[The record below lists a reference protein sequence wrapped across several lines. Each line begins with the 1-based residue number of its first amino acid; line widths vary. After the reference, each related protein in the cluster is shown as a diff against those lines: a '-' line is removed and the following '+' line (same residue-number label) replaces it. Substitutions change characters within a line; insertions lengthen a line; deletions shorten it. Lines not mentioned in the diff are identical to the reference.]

1 MPKEFWKIV
10 GVVTLVTICILLA
23 VMVWQQNAELKEL
36 RAASGTSRL
45 LIETNNTELAR
56 LKAELDAAK
65 AEADALAKAK
75 QEVAEAQSQLEK
87 DMRTALESK
96 DVTISELKGQLTV
109 NILDQ
114 VLFDSGEADVKPE
127 GQQVLRKIAAV
138 LQQAPGRQIHV
149 VGHTDNVP
157 IRGARGRFASN
168 WELSSGRA
176 LAAVQFLQ
184 EQCGVDPRRL
194 GALGHGE
201 FRPIASNET
210 VEGRARNRRIEVV
223 VLPAA
228 MTKAEGQGPK
238 E

>member
-10 GVVTLVTICILLA
+10 GVVTLVMICGMLGI
-23 VMVWQQNAELKEL
+23 VVWQQHADLNDL
-36 RAASGTSRL
+36 RSTAGNTRL
-45 LIETNNTELAR
+45 LIETNTTELAR

-75 QEVAEAQSQLEK
+75 EEVTEAQSKLEQ

-114 VLFDSGEADVKPE
+114 VLFDSGEAELKPE

-157 IRGARGRFASN
+157 IRGGRGRFVSN

-176 LAAVQFLQ
+176 LAAVRFLQ

-201 FRPIASNET
+201 FRPLASNET
-210 VEGRARNRRIEVV
+210 SEGKARNRRIEVV
-223 VLPAA
+223 VLPSVIA
-228 MTKAEGQGPK
+228 KAEVQSPK

>member
-10 GVVTLVTICILLA
+10 GVITLVMVCGILA
-23 VMVWQQNAELKEL
+23 IVVWQQRSELTEL
-36 RAASGTSRL
+36 RAVAGGTRL
-45 LIETNNTELAR
+45 LIETNTTELAR
-56 LKAELDAAK
+56 LKAELDDAK

-75 QEVAEAQSQLEK
+75 EEVTEAQSQLEQ

-114 VLFDSGEADVKPE
+114 VLFDSGEAELKPE
-127 GQQVLRKIAAV
+127 GQQVMRKIAAV

-157 IRGARGRFASN
+157 IRGGRGRFASN

-176 LAAVQFLQ
+176 LAAVRFLQ

-201 FRPIASNET
+201 FRPLASNET
-210 VEGRARNRRIEVV
+210 SEGKARNRRIEVV

-228 MTKAEGQGPK
+228 MTKAEGQNPK

>member
-10 GVVTLVTICILLA
+10 GVVTLVMICGTLA
-23 VMVWQQNAELKEL
+23 IVVWQQRSDLNDL
-36 RAASGTSRL
+36 RAIAGGTKLR
-45 LIETNNTELAR
+45 IETNTTELAR
-56 LKAELDAAK
+56 LRAELEAAR

-75 QEVAEAQSQLEK
+75 EEVTEAQSQLEK

-201 FRPIASNET
+201 FRPIAGNDT

-223 VLPAA
+223 VLPAV
-228 MTKAEGQGPK
+228 MTKTEGQGPK

>member
-10 GVVTLVTICILLA
+10 GVITLVMVCGILA
-23 VMVWQQNAELKEL
+23 IVVWQQRSELTEL
-36 RAASGTSRL
+36 RAVAGGTRL
-45 LIETNNTELAR
+45 LIETNTTELAR

-75 QEVAEAQSQLEK
+75 EEVTEAQSKLEQ

-114 VLFDSGEADVKPE
+114 VLFDSGEAELKPE
-127 GQQVLRKIAAV
+127 GQQVMRKIAAV

-157 IRGARGRFASN
+157 IRGGRGRFASN

-176 LAAVQFLQ
+176 LAAVRFLQ

-201 FRPIASNET
+201 FRPLASNET
-210 VEGRARNRRIEVV
+210 SEGKARNRRIEVV

-228 MTKAEGQGPK
+228 MTKAEGQNPK

>member
-10 GVVTLVTICILLA
+10 GVVTLVTSCILLA
-23 VMVWQQNAELKEL
+23 VVVWQQNAEMKEL
-36 RAASGTSRL
+36 RAASGASRFI
-45 LIETNNTELAR
+45 IETNNTELAR
-56 LKAELDAAK
+56 LKADLEAAK

-75 QEVAEAQSQLEK
+75 EEVAEAQSQLEK

-114 VLFDSGEADVKPE
+114 VLFDSGEADLKPE

-157 IRGARGRFASN
+157 IRGGRGRFAGN

-176 LAAVQFLQ
+176 LAAVRFLQ

-223 VLPAA
+223 VLPDVMA
-228 MTKAEGQGPK
+228 KNEGQRPK
-238 E
+238 D

>member
-10 GVVTLVTICILLA
+10 GVITLVMVCGILA
-23 VMVWQQNAELKEL
+23 IVVWQQRSELTEL
-36 RAASGTSRL
+36 RAVAGGTRL
-45 LIETNNTELAR
+45 LIETNTTELAR
-56 LKAELDAAK
+56 LKAELDDAK

-75 QEVAEAQSQLEK
+75 EEVTEAQSQLEQ

-114 VLFDSGEADVKPE
+114 VLFDSGEAELKPE
-127 GQQVLRKIAAV
+127 GQQVMRKIAAV

-157 IRGARGRFASN
+157 IRGGRGRFVSN

-176 LAAVQFLQ
+176 LAAVRFLQ

-194 GALGHGE
+194 GALGLGE
-201 FRPIASNET
+201 FRPVAPNEST
-210 VEGRARNRRIEVV
+210 EGKARNRRIEVV
-223 VLPAA
+223 VLPAVA
-228 MTKAEGQGPK
+228 PK
-238 E
+238 NDPQALKE

>member
-10 GVVTLVTICILLA
+10 GVVTLVTICVLLA
-23 VMVWQQNAELKEL
+23 VVVWQQNAELKEL
-36 RAASGTSRL
+36 RAASGISRL
-45 LIETNNTELAR
+45 IIETNNTELAR

-75 QEVAEAQSQLEK
+75 EEVAEAQSQLEK

-157 IRGARGRFASN
+157 IRGGRGRFASN

-176 LAAVQFLQ
+176 LAAVRFLQ

-201 FRPIASNET
+201 FRPIAPNET

-223 VLPAA
+223 VLPSA
-228 MTKAEGQGPK
+228 MTKAEGQSPK

>member
-10 GVVTLVTICILLA
+10 GVVTLVMICGMLGI
-23 VMVWQQNAELKEL
+23 VVWQQHADLNDL
-36 RAASGTSRL
+36 RSTAGNTRL
-45 LIETNNTELAR
+45 LIETNTTELAR

-75 QEVAEAQSQLEK
+75 EEVTEAQSKLEQ

-114 VLFDSGEADVKPE
+114 VLFDSGEAELKPE

-157 IRGARGRFASN
+157 IRGGRGRFVSN

-176 LAAVQFLQ
+176 LAAVRFLQ

-201 FRPIASNET
+201 FRPLASNET
-210 VEGRARNRRIEVV
+210 SEGKARNRRIEVV
-223 VLPAA
+223 VLPAV
-228 MTKAEGQGPK
+228 MTKAEGQSPK

>member
-10 GVVTLVTICILLA
+10 GVVTLVMICGMLGIVA
-23 VMVWQQNAELKEL
+23 WQQHAELDAL
-36 RAASGTSRL
+36 RSTAGNTRL
-45 LIETNNTELAR
+45 LIETNTTELAR
-56 LKAELDAAK
+56 LKAELDAAQ

-75 QEVAEAQSQLEK
+75 EEITEAQSQLEK

-114 VLFDSGEADVKPE
+114 VLFDSGEAELKPE
-127 GQQVLRKIAAV
+127 GPQVLRKIAAV

-149 VGHTDNVP
+149 VGHPDNVP
-157 IRGARGRFASN
+157 IRGGRGRFASN

-176 LAAVQFLQ
+176 LAAVRFLQ

-201 FRPIASNET
+201 FRPIAANET
-210 VEGRARNRRIEVV
+210 GEGRARNRRIEVV
-223 VLPAA
+223 VLPEA
-228 MTKAEGQGPK
+228 MTKGEGQRPK

>member
-10 GVVTLVTICILLA
+10 GVVTLVMICGMLGI
-23 VMVWQQNAELKEL
+23 VVWQQRAELEDL
-36 RAASGTSRL
+36 RSTAGNTRL
-45 LIETNNTELAR
+45 LIETNTTELAR

-75 QEVAEAQSQLEK
+75 EEITEAQSQLEK

-114 VLFDSGEADVKPE
+114 VLFDSGEAELKPE

-157 IRGARGRFASN
+157 IRGGRGRFASN

-176 LAAVQFLQ
+176 LAAVRFLQ
-184 EQCGVDPRRL
+184 EQCGIDPRRL

-201 FRPIASNET
+201 FRPIAANET
-210 VEGRARNRRIEVV
+210 AEGRARNRRIEVV
-223 VLPAA
+223 VLPEA
-228 MTKAEGQGPK
+228 MTKAEGQRPK